1 MKKINLLA
9 TASILGMIGLG
20 TCAPAFA
27 SQTIDGTNGETSGE
41 IKTVGELGKPDTTD
55 PNVDIPDGDDRWIN
69 VTLPTEVVFY
79 NTDGNDKIT
88 SSNNYEILN
97 NSGRP
102 VKVDLT
108 SYRVVNTDQN
118 ERQSIKALNLVNAS
132 GISFNPVK
140 LIENGTEKVTTS
152 QELVR
157 LANNEGKIGNTEDP
171 SAKLT
176 RFKFTGEVD
185 TDKLVANQTTNI
197 DSSLNMKFTSLDMAG
212 QVVSG
217 SEQE

>member
-1 MKKINLLA
+1 MKKSNLFIA
-9 TASILGMIGLG
+9 ASILGMMSLG

-27 SQTIDGTNGETSGE
+27 NQTISGMDGETTGE
-41 IKTVGELGKPDTTD
+41 IRTLGELGREDSTD
-55 PNVDIPDGDDRWIN
+55 PGSEIPDGDDRWIN

-79 NTDGNDKIT
+79 NTDGSEEIK
-88 SSNNYEILN
+88 SSSNYEISN

-108 SYRVVNTDQN
+108 SYRVANTNQN
-118 ERQSIKALNLVNAS
+118 ERQSIKELNLANAS
-132 GISFNPVK
+132 GVSFNPVQ

-157 LANNEGKIGNTEDP
+157 LANSEGKIGTTTDP

-176 RFKFTGEVD
+176 RFRFTGLVD
-185 TDKLVANQTTNI
+185 ADKLTADETTNI
-197 DSSLNMKFTSLDMAG
+197 DSALNLKFTSLNMAG
-212 QVVSG
+212 QEVSN
-217 SEQE
+217 